1 MKKLITF
8 ILTVSIMVSGTIE
21 CFAAASVKA
30 EIKPDDIKC
39 KERIGISYNY
49 IQNKLKL
56 SKADLEKI
64 KSTRHGLEEYL
75 TAKGWKKEDIWA
87 LKKEAK
93 FAAIDE
99 KVKKGEL
106 THEKGEELKIK
117 IENRKMDHKHR

>member
-1 MKKLITF
+1 MKKLTTL
-8 ILTVSIMVSGTIE
+8 ILTISLMVSGAFQ
-21 CFAAASVKA
+21 CFAVSSVKA

-39 KERIGISYNY
+39 RERIEISYDY
-49 IQNKLKL
+49 IQNKLKI

-64 KSTRHGLEEYL
+64 KSSRHGLEEYL
-75 TAKGWKKEDIWA
+75 TSKGWKKEDIWA

-106 THEKGEELKIK
+106 TREKGEEIK
-117 IENRKMDHKHR
+117 TIIKNRKMHPGR